1 MELIISVGF
10 NNGQVSAK
18 CSTFEEAN
26 AAREWLST
34 QGILP
39 ALAGAVPPAQP
50 TDDSAARAAAE
61 QTIAEAEKEVK
72 PATKSKSVAKREAVQ
87 KAEPAA
93 AESPAVTIAD
103 VTKAVTDYAAA
114 QGPTEARALF
124 SRFGVSRGG
133 DLKPEQFA
141 EFVAT
146 AIDYTARGIKAT
158 DAQMPEGADLM

>member
-10 NNGQVSAK
+10 PNGNVSLK
-18 CSTFEEAN
+18 CDDFDEAE
-26 AAREWLST
+26 AARGWLGK
-34 QGILP
+34 QGFLP
-39 ALAGAVPPAQP
+39 ALDVPTPPPTEQP
-50 TDDSAARAAAE
+50 IT
-61 QTIAEAEKEVK
+61 AEAEKETPK
-72 PATKSKSVAKREAVQ
+72 APAKSKSTAKREAVQ

-93 AESPAVTIAD
+93 VDTAPAATIQD

-124 SRFGVSRGG
+124 ARFGVSRGG

-146 AIDYTARGIKAT
+146 AVDYTARGIKAT
-158 DAQMPEGADLM
+158 DAELPEGSETVDELM